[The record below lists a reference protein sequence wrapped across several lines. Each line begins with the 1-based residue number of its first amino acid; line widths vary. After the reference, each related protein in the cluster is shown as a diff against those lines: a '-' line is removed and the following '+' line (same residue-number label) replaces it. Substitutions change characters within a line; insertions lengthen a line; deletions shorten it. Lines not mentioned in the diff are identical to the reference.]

1 MVTRP
6 DPQQYRLDRFAAA
19 TGGAAAV
26 EFALVIL
33 PLIMLIFAI
42 LELALVFW
50 MSALMDDGLNSAA
63 RKIKTGQVT
72 APSADAAAAF
82 KSAVCNEVKLL
93 AADCNTN
100 LAVDVRT
107 FATLNAINT
116 SPPMVNGVVDPAAMT
131 FVPGGPSDV
140 VLVRAYYRW
149 PIFTP
154 GLTMAMGST
163 RLITATTTFRNEP
176 YGS

>member
-1 MVTRP
+1 M
-6 DPQQYRLDRFAAA
+6 RLDPHRWPLSRFHTA

-26 EFALVIL
+26 EFALVAL
-33 PLIMLIFAI
+33 PLVMLIFAI

-50 MSALMDDGLNSAA
+50 LSALMDDAINTAA

-72 APSADAAAAF
+72 ASTAGGAAAF
-82 KSAVCNEVKLL
+82 KSAMCDEVKLL
-93 AADCNTN
+93 ASDCTTN
-100 LAVDVRT
+100 LAIDVRT
-107 FATLNAINT
+107 FATLNAID
-116 SPPMVNGVVDPAAMT
+116 SAPPMINGVVDPAAMS

-140 VLVRAYYRW
+140 VLVRAYYKW

>member
-1 MVTRP
+1 
-6 DPQQYRLDRFAAA
+6 
-19 TGGAAAV
+19 
-26 EFALVIL
+26 
-33 PLIMLIFAI
+33 MLLFAI
-42 LELALVFW
+42 VELALVFW
-50 MSALMDDGLNSAA
+50 LSALMDDAVNSAA

-72 APSADAAAAF
+72 GSTAVEAADF
-82 KSAVCNEVKLL
+82 KRALCDEIKLL
-93 AADCNTN
+93 ASDCTTN

-107 FATLNAINT
+107 FATLNAIDPT
-116 SPPMVNGVVDPAAMT
+116 PPMTHGALDPSAMT

-163 RLITATTTFRNEP
+163 HLITATATFRNEP
-176 YGS
+176 YGG

>member
-1 MVTRP
+1 MAMHI
-6 DPQQYRLDRFAAA
+6 DPQRWRPSRFYSA

-33 PLIMLIFAI
+33 PLVMLIFAI

-50 MSALMDDGLNSAA
+50 LSALMDDAVSSAA

-72 APSADAAAAF
+72 ASTAEAAAAF
-82 KSAVCNEVKLL
+82 KSAICDEVKLL
-93 AADCNTN
+93 AADCTTN

-107 FATLNAINT
+107 FASLHEIDT
-116 SPPMVNGVVDPAAMT
+116 SPPVINGVVDPAAMT
-131 FVPGGPSDV
+131 FQPGGASDV

-154 GLTMAMGST
+154 GLNMAMGST
-163 RLITATTTFRNEP
+163 SLITATTTFRNEP
-176 YGS
+176 FEP

>member
-1 MVTRP
+1 MRP
-6 DPQQYRLDRFAAA
+6 DPHRWPLSRFYRAS
-19 TGGAAAV
+19 GGAAAV
-26 EFALVIL
+26 EFALVVL
-33 PLIMLIFAI
+33 PLVMLIFAI

-50 MSALMDDGLNSAA
+50 LSALMDDAINTAA

-72 APSADAAAAF
+72 ASTAGGAAAF
-82 KSAVCNEVKLL
+82 KSAMCDEVKLL
-93 AADCNTN
+93 ASDCTTN
-100 LAVDVRT
+100 LAIDVRT
-107 FATLNAINT
+107 FATLNAID
-116 SPPMVNGVVDPAAMT
+116 SAPPMINGVVDPAAMS

-140 VLVRAYYRW
+140 VLVRAYYKW

-176 YGS
+176 YGR

>member
-1 MVTRP
+1 VALRP
-6 DPQQYRLDRFAAA
+6 DPDQGRRGLFAAA

-26 EFALVIL
+26 EFALVVL

-50 MSALMDDGLNSAA
+50 LSALMDDAVNTAA
-63 RKIKTGQVT
+63 RKIKTGQV
-72 APSADAAAAF
+72 SASTEAAATAF
-82 KSAVCNEVKLL
+82 KGVICDEVKLL
-93 AADCNTN
+93 ASDCTTN

-107 FATLNAINT
+107 FATLNAIDS
-116 SPPMVNGVVDPAAMT
+116 SPPMINGVVDPAAMT

-176 YGS
+176 YEP

>member
-1 MVTRP
+1 MAMRP
-6 DPQQYRLDRFAAA
+6 HSQVWQLNRFHTDP
-19 TGGAAAV
+19 GGAAAV
-26 EFALVIL
+26 EFALVVL
-33 PLIMLIFAI
+33 PLVMLIFAI

-50 MSALMDDGLNSAA
+50 LSALMDDALNTAA

-72 APSADAAAAF
+72 ASTEAAATAF
-82 KSAVCNEVKLL
+82 KSVICDEVKLL
-93 AADCNTN
+93 ASDCTTN

-107 FATLNAINT
+107 FATLNAIDS
-116 SPPMVNGVVDPAAMT
+116 SPPMINGVVDPAAMT

-176 YGS
+176 YEP

>member
-1 MVTRP
+1 MAIKVYPYKR
-6 DPQQYRLDRFAAA
+6 RLSQFYPS
-19 TGGAAAV
+19 THGAAAV
-26 EFALVIL
+26 EFALVVL
-33 PLIMLIFAI
+33 PLVMLIFAI

-50 MSALMDDGLNSAA
+50 LSALMDDAVNSAA

-72 APSADAAAAF
+72 ASTAAEAAAF
-82 KSAVCNEVKLL
+82 KSAMCDEIRLL
-93 AADCNTN
+93 ASDCATN

-107 FATLNAINT
+107 FATLSTIDRT
-116 SPPMVNGVVDPAAMT
+116 PPMVNGVIDPAALS

-154 GLTMAMGST
+154 GLNLAMGST
-163 RLITATTTFRNEP
+163 QLITATTTFRNEP

>member
-1 MVTRP
+1 MAIRP
-6 DPQQYRLDRFAAA
+6 HPQGWRLSRFHTDP
-19 TGGAAAV
+19 GGAAAV
-26 EFALVIL
+26 EFALVVL
-33 PLIMLIFAI
+33 PLVMLIFAI

-50 MSALMDDGLNSAA
+50 LSALMDDALNTAA

-72 APSADAAAAF
+72 ASTAGAAAAF
-82 KSAVCNEVKLL
+82 KSAMCDEVKLL
-93 AADCNTN
+93 ASDCTTN
-100 LAVDVRT
+100 LAIDVRT
-107 FATLNAINT
+107 FATLNAIDS
-116 SPPMVNGVVDPAAMT
+116 SPPMIEGVVDPAAMS

-140 VLVRAYYRW
+140 VLVRAYYKW